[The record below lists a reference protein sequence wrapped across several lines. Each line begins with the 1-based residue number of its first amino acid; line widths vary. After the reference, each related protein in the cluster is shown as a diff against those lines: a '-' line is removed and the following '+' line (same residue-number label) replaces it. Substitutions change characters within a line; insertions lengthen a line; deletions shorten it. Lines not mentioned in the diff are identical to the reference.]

1 MREPAGRTRILCA
14 TPLQSCV
21 LDCAAMQLP
30 AILKLAETVLA
41 EGRGGV
47 TPTVTLPDGRLGLPA
62 LQLVLDPTRLKV
74 TRCTLEQMAE
84 LLTS

>member
-1 MREPAGRTRILCA
+1 MRKPAGRTRILCA
-14 TPLQSCV
+14 TDLQCCV

-47 TPTVTLPDGRLGLPA
+47 TPTVTLPDGRIGLPA
-62 LQLVLDPTRLKV
+62 MQLVLDPIRLEV
-74 TRCTLEQMAE
+74 SQCTLEQMAE